1 VWPPWNLVRAGL
13 AEADYRR
20 RYRHQLH
27 RRQTPAV
34 LAELQELQEG
44 YCAPLVLLCHC
55 DLARGFCHRRMLA
68 EWLEAHLGET
78 IPER

>member
-1 VWPPWNLVRAGL
+1 
-13 AEADYRR
+13 
-20 RYRHQLH
+20 
-27 RRQTPAV
+27 V

-68 EWLEAHLGET
+68 EWISQHTGAT